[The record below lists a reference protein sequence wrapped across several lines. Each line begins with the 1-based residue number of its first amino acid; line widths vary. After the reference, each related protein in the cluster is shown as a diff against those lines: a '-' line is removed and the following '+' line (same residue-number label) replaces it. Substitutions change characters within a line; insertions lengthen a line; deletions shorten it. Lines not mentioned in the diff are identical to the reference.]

1 MTHASARL
9 ITGSLFDAP
18 SRTDALIA
26 AAWVLAVALGKG
38 RQLDARLLRT
48 TLEDTFG
55 ASDAEGA
62 WDWKD
67 AYEAS
72 ELAQVLYLRRQASA
86 LIGRRDAPF
95 EILAELRDLL
105 ALTPSQT
112 RRSENQV
119 AFQQFSTPVDL
130 AFVAS
135 IALDTRS
142 SDVVLEP
149 SAGTGLLAVF
159 AEMAGARVHLNELDP
174 RRAELLDTLFR
185 DTPVT
190 RLNAEQINDRL
201 PASVQPNLVVMNPP
215 FSVTPDVV
223 GRAQGADFRHIAS
236 ALARLAPGGRLVTIT
251 GAGLSPEAHPQR
263 FAALQRRGATLAFTM
278 PVDGRAYARHG
289 TTIDT
294 RLTIFDKVAPA
305 DAEQLTQSG
314 PTASDSAAL
323 LQAVLEAPRR
333 LGAPAPIAIPRAPVL
348 RPTTPRVAARPASG
362 LVTPPSPTF
371 ADVIELDYALANA
384 GDHRPANDADG
395 IYETYAV
402 ESISIAGAKP
412 HPDCAFI
419 AVWRGA
425 DVVEGFVFRKGFFL
439 GDGTGAGKGRQ
450 LAGAILD
457 NWLKGRR
464 KAVWISKNDPLLED
478 AQRDWTALGGRR
490 EQIVPLSRF
499 KQGAPITLSEG
510 ILFVTFGTLRSGARQ
525 EKASRL
531 QQILDWLGPDFDG
544 VVAIDEAHALA
555 NAAGEKGARG
565 DRGPSEQGK
574 AGLRLQNALPRAR
587 VLYVSATGATTVAN
601 LGYASRL
608 GLWGGAD
615 FPFPTRASFVTAMEA
630 GGVAAMEVLARDMKA
645 LGLYTSRALSYAGVE
660 YEIVEHALTSA
671 QIEIY
676 DAYADA
682 FSIIHNN
689 LEDALK
695 ATGISNEDGG
705 TLNGNAKGAARSA
718 FEGAKVRFFNHL
730 VTAMKVPTLIRWIE
744 KDLAEGLAPVIQLVS
759 TGEAMTDRRLA
770 EVPVSEWHDLQIDV
784 TPREY
789 VMDYLMHSFPVAL
802 FEPYSDEDGNM
813 RSRPAVDAGGQPVL
827 CQEALAQRDELIE
840 YLGALPPVQAAL
852 DQIVHHFGTDRVAEV
867 TGRSRRIVRKT
878 TQGQSRL
885 CVETRPGSANQGET
899 AAFMDG
905 KKPILVFSDA
915 GGTGRSYHSDLGAVN
930 QATRAHYLLEPGWR
944 ADAAVQGLGRTNR
957 TNQKHPPI
965 FRPVATNVKGE
976 KRFLSTIARRLD
988 SLGALTKG
996 QRQTGGQGLF
1006 RPEDNLESDYAKT
1019 GLRRLYHM
1027 LYAGRVDGLTLG
1039 AFEAA
1044 TGLSLCDTD
1053 GTLKEDLPPITQFLN
1068 RVLALRIDMQNSI
1081 FGYLEERI
1089 EAEVEAAVAA
1099 GVFEVGVETLT
1110 AERFTVTARKTIFTH
1125 AESGA
1130 ETRLLTVTQVQ
1141 RVQPLRLADVMGI
1154 RADREGVFLINR
1166 QSGRAALAVQAPARD
1181 VR

>member
-412 HPDCAFI
+412 HP
-419 AVWRGA
+419 
-425 DVVEGFVFRKGFFL
+425 
-439 GDGTGAGKGRQ
+439 
-450 LAGAILD
+450 
-457 NWLKGRR
+457 
-464 KAVWISKNDPLLED
+464 
-478 AQRDWTALGGRR
+478 
-490 EQIVPLSRF
+490 
-499 KQGAPITLSEG
+499 
-510 ILFVTFGTLRSGARQ
+510 
-525 EKASRL
+525 
-531 QQILDWLGPDFDG
+531 
-544 VVAIDEAHALA
+544 
-555 NAAGEKGARG
+555 
-565 DRGPSEQGK
+565 
-574 AGLRLQNALPRAR
+574 GLR
-587 VLYVSATGATTVAN
+587 V
-601 LGYASRL
+601 
-608 GLWGGAD
+608 
-615 FPFPTRASFVTAMEA
+615 
-630 GGVAAMEVLARDMKA
+630 
-645 LGLYTSRALSYAGVE
+645 
-660 YEIVEHALTSA
+660 H
-671 QIEIY
+671 
-676 DAYADA
+676 
-682 FSIIHNN
+682 
-689 LEDALK
+689 
-695 ATGISNEDGG
+695 
-705 TLNGNAKGAARSA
+705 
-718 FEGAKVRFFNHL
+718 
-730 VTAMKVPTLIRWIE
+730 
-744 KDLAEGLAPVIQLVS
+744 
-759 TGEAMTDRRLA
+759 RRLA
-770 EVPVSEWHDLQIDV
+770 
-784 TPREY
+784 
-789 VMDYLMHSFPVAL
+789 
-802 FEPYSDEDGNM
+802 
-813 RSRPAVDAGGQPVL
+813 
-827 CQEALAQRDELIE
+827 
-840 YLGALPPVQAAL
+840 
-852 DQIVHHFGTDRVAEV
+852 
-867 TGRSRRIVRKT
+867 RR
-878 TQGQSRL
+878 
-885 CVETRPGSANQGET
+885 
-899 AAFMDG
+899 
-905 KKPILVFSDA
+905 
-915 GGTGRSYHSDLGAVN
+915 
-930 QATRAHYLLEPGWR
+930 
-944 ADAAVQGLGRTNR
+944 
-957 TNQKHPPI
+957 
-965 FRPVATNVKGE
+965 
-976 KRFLSTIARRLD
+976 
-988 SLGALTKG
+988 
-996 QRQTGGQGLF
+996 
-1006 RPEDNLESDYAKT
+1006 
-1019 GLRRLYHM
+1019 
-1027 LYAGRVDGLTLG
+1027 
-1039 AFEAA
+1039 
-1044 TGLSLCDTD
+1044 
-1053 GTLKEDLPPITQFLN
+1053 
-1068 RVLALRIDMQNSI
+1068 
-1081 FGYLEERI
+1081 
-1089 EAEVEAAVAA
+1089 
-1099 GVFEVGVETLT
+1099 
-1110 AERFTVTARKTIFTH
+1110 
-1125 AESGA
+1125 
-1130 ETRLLTVTQVQ
+1130 
-1141 RVQPLRLADVMGI
+1141 
-1154 RADREGVFLINR
+1154 
-1166 QSGRAALAVQAPARD
+1166 
-1181 VR
+1181 